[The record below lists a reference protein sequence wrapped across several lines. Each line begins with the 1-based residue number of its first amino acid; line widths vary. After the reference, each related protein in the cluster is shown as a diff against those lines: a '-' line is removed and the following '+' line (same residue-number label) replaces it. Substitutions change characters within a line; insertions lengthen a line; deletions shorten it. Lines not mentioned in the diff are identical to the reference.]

1 MNNPGDYERELE
13 AALRTLNSVKAPEDL
28 VDRVQHRLEHLHT
41 RRHRRRITNWRPILL
56 TPLAFA
62 VVVLTC
68 VTVARQAPWRQVAP
82 QAVRTQAPSRTVIIR
97 DSATALPSRP
107 GGRRALPAQ
116 ALPAITAKDQPTVP
130 FVYPQSREAQL
141 RLQSAS
147 QARITDRAVFDPRS
161 DVENVA
167 ADAPK

>member
-1 MNNPGDYERELE
+1 MNNLGDHERELE

-41 RRHRRRITNWRPILL
+41 RRHRRIANWRPLLL

-62 VVVLTC
+62 VVMLTC

-97 DSATALPSRP
+97 DSAAAIPSRP

-161 DVENVA
+161 DVENDT
-167 ADAPK
+167 ADVPK